1 MKIFYFTGTGNS
13 LYIAKRFGGELY
25 SIPKV
30 LKGEE
35 DVFEDEKIG
44 IIFPTYGFSVPMIVR
59 EFIEKI
65 TLKSPYIFAIMTCGN
80 NNGDGAK
87 WFTSFAKKH
96 NIEIQY
102 SNSIAMVGNHIP
114 LVDID
119 KQKSLDK
126 NIEEN
131 INDSK
136 VNLMAFEAC
145 IEGLKIDNKNLQE
158 LNDKLYKE
166 CSVLMDDIRA
176 KEKELAKI
184 DEATLKKSNKEIAK
198 FIDKNI
204 DENIDEKNKFEDI
217 LSQIEDILNIDLD
230 K

>member
-1 MKIFYFTGTGNS
+1 MKS
-13 LYIAKRFGGELY
+13 LLLALVSILIIVNASACSPKPNEQAKQPGDKNPTKSDDSVSKQHSPITKEEYKQLLTTSYEKYIKPLDINDYDDLEDILVNTKD
-25 SIPKV
+25 S
-30 LKGEE
+30 EE
-35 DVFEDEKIG
+35 ERKK
-44 IIFPTYGFSVPMIVR
+44 
-59 EFIEKI
+59 FIE
-65 TLKSPYIFAIMTCGN
+65 
-80 NNGDGAK
+80 
-87 WFTSFAKKH
+87 
-96 NIEIQY
+96 
-102 SNSIAMVGNHIP
+102 
-114 LVDID
+114 
-119 KQKSLDK
+119 